1 MARLESE
8 EGGGEQE
15 EQEVHEM
22 GLQDLQ
28 AFVEG
33 QEQEQEQEEEEGE
46 QGNGME
52 ENKMA
57 E

>member
-1 MARLESE
+1 
-8 EGGGEQE
+8 
-15 EQEVHEM
+15 
-22 GLQDLQ
+22 LQ